1 MAHRFT
7 QALRTSA
14 HPPRG
19 TADTVARLS
28 GDEFVVLLDSISAVE
43 HVLEAAEWMKDA
55 ISQNVAID
63 QIELVLEESIRQVA
77 EGIESYDQ
85 MMHLKEFGLRLWAG
99 LLLRQTATGR
109 RELPIGTGDQRVS
122 TRVYSARDQIEPVDV
137 RFPQFLKGQV
147 VIGFAG
153 RFYPAVK
160 LDLD

>member
-85 MMHLKEFGLRLWAG
+85 MMHLKELDCDYGQGYYFAKPLPAG
-99 LLLRQTATGR
+99 ENRQLVKATN
-109 RELPIGTGDQRVS
+109 E
-122 TRVYSARDQIEPVDV
+122 
-137 RFPQFLKGQV
+137 
-147 VIGFAG
+147 
-153 RFYPAVK
+153 
-160 LDLD
+160 